1 MKKFTAFVLVL
12 TLVLS
17 LAACGGSG
25 EAAAKKVDL
34 AAVYA
39 GYAAFMPDMFQPD
52 NDTMLNFL
60 GIEAADCTQAV
71 VYICADGMRTDEVW
85 LLEAKDAETLEKLK
99 GLAEVRLQAKA
110 DETESYAPDQYA
122 VVQKA
127 QLLTNGNYLA
137 LLVSPEV
144 DAMKAGFEAAFQ

>member
-1 MKKFTAFVLVL
+1 MKKLFALLLTAALIL
-12 TLVLS
+12 G
-17 LAACGGSG
+17 LAACG
-25 EAAAKKVDL
+25 AAEPEAKKVDL
-34 AAVYA
+34 NTVYA
-39 GYAAFMPDMFQPD
+39 GYAGLMPDMFQPD
-52 NDTMLNFL
+52 ADTMLNFL

-99 GLAEVRLQAKA
+99 GLAEVRIQAKA
-110 DETESYAPDQYA
+110 DETVSYAPDQYA

-127 QLLTNGNYLA
+127 ELLVNGNYLA

-144 DAMKAGFEAAFQ
+144 DTMKAGFEAAFQ